1 MAAWLALCY
10 FVMLTALSE
19 EVDKLIGLTVG
30 ADDYPTKPFSPPSYW
45 PGSTRCCAV
54 PAMPPRL
61 GSPRR
66 KGPRMFGAL
75 STAVA
80 AREVHLD
87 GGRRWR

>member
-1 MAAWLALCY
+1 MALCY

-19 EVDKLIGLTVG
+19 EVDKLIGFAVG
-30 ADDYPTKPFSPPSYW
+30 SDDYPTKPFSPPSYW

-54 PAMPPRL
+54 PCAATASWQLSQERH
-61 GSPRR
+61 
-66 KGPRMFGAL
+66 RMFGAL

-80 AREVHLD
+80 GRVVHLD